1 MLDGRS
7 DIAQYGR
14 GARALENMIPTT
26 GGALYRRPGTRFVA
40 EAAGTEAPV
49 LVPFVF
55 SREQSYIL
63 AFGSD
68 GIYVYS
74 DRGVVESPPGTPYK
88 FGTSGDF
95 IFPYLRRAD
104 GTSRISYAQSGDVLY
119 IADAGGSAPFQKIR
133 RLAHDSWTVEVVRFA
148 MPPFQDL
155 PAPGVNA
162 KIKCIP
168 GTADERRLRI
178 PSSVIPVGNTSVL
191 GRRIQLYAEDVKF
204 NSGTNGVNE
213 LVREWTVTQQLKP
226 APITALNEKDFFTV
240 DSRFYFIDK
249 VGMNGD
255 IDGLG
260 SWSTAFTIP
269 ERPFHTKGR
278 RVYRSTENA
287 HPIRL
292 TYSGNGYFSG
302 TLAFVVGTGVDYT
315 DYLVLWDEEG
325 IPPEFD
331 STVWAWE
338 AIDIQEEGGIGSSPG
353 AVRPT
358 AVAFF
363 RERLVLA
370 AGRKVWAS
378 VVGDYENFALL
389 DPNGEV
395 VADMGIS
402 IEVSMGD
409 GSPISWLASADRLV
423 VGTLGGTYLL
433 GEQTDS
439 EVFGPLNIKLSPVG
453 GSLANG
459 ADQVQPVV
467 AGEQIAF
474 ISRTGRR
481 LFGMVGKDTG
491 SGDLSAMAEHLGA
504 SRFVDL
510 AWQQEPSSVLWVVR
524 QDGLLCGVT
533 LDMASE
539 VVAWHR
545 HPLGGTHAVR
555 SVVCIPSPD
564 GTWTDL
570 WLSVERTIESTGG
583 PSRSFFSIEVLA
595 DERQVGTP
603 VEDGVFVDCSL
614 SYDGA
619 PASTFSGLD
628 HLEDALVDVLAD
640 GAVTP
645 QRTVIA
651 GAVGTDTPA
660 SKVHVGLGYRSLLQT
675 MRVEAGSEGGTAQS
689 QIKRIHRVTCRFLD
703 VVGALVGP
711 SLDKLDRIAFRR
723 PSMLM
728 NQAIPAQ
735 TLDAGIPFPSGYD
748 QDGYIC
754 VMQDQPLPMTLL
766 SIVAELQTNPR

>member
-40 EAAGTEAPV
+40 EATGTEAPV

-88 FGTSGDF
+88 FGTSGT
-95 IFPYLRRAD
+95 FPYLRRAD

-119 IADAGGSAPFQKIR
+119 IADAGGAVPLQKIK
-133 RLAHDSWTVEVVRFA
+133 RLAHDSWTVEVVSFA

-155 PAPGVNA
+155 PATGVKP
-162 KIKCIP
+162 KIDCI
-168 GTADERRLRI
+168 GTYDQAFRWLRI
-178 PSSVIPVGNTSVL
+178 PDTVL
-191 GRRIQLYAEDVKF
+191 PLGSLDIIGWRIQLYAEDIKF
-204 NSGTNGVNE
+204 NTGTGGTSE
-213 LVREWTVTQQLKP
+213 RVREWTVTQQLDP
-226 APITALNEKDFFTV
+226 AVGKLNDLDHLTT
-240 DSRFYFIDK
+240 DSRYYQIAK
-249 VGMNGD
+249 VGRDGD
-255 IDGLG
+255 IDGVG
-260 SWSTAFTIP
+260 TWTNPFTLP
-269 ERPFHTKGR
+269 ERPFHLKGP
-278 RVYRSTENA
+278 RVYRSTDIK
-287 HPIRL
+287 HPVRL
-292 TYSGNGYFSG
+292 TYAGNGYFSG
-302 TLAFVVGTGVDYT
+302 TIVSMRTTGAGWT
-315 DYLVLWDEEG
+315 DYLVAWDEDA
-325 IPPEFD
+325 IPPEFGT
-331 STVWAWE
+331 TVWAWQ
-338 AIDIQEEGGIGSSPG
+338 ALTPPLALGLDPAVGGS
-353 AVRPT
+353 VNPT

-555 SVVCIPSPD
+555 SVACIPSPD

-570 WLSVERTIESTGG
+570 WLSVERTIEPTSG
-583 PSRSFFSIEVLA
+583 PSRSFLSIEVLA

-651 GAVGTDTPA
+651 GAVGTDAPA